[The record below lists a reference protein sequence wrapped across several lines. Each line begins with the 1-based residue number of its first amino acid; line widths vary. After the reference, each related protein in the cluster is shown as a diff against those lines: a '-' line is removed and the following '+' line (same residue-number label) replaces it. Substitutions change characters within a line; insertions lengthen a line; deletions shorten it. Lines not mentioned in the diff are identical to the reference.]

1 MVNEPEKMAK
11 FAQFLK
17 NLCQKTHEKRLN
29 AEAIAEKAGISK
41 KTTPKDGLYRIPPPL

>member
-17 NLCQKTHEKRLN
+17 NLCQKTHEK
-29 AEAIAEKAGISK
+29 
-41 KTTPKDGLYRIPPPL
+41 TPERASYRRKSGNRQENHA